1 MNEPFKAYVI
11 GWILG
16 CSFGAIAGYSYY
28 LDISEQAI
36 EKGFAEYN
44 QSTGDWQWKEA
55 KR

>member
-1 MNEPFKAYVI
+1 MDDDMIVGFMLGVFSTI
-11 GWILG
+11 FIL
-16 CSFGAIAGYSYY
+16 CLCVTN
-28 LDISEQAI
+28 LDIYEQAI